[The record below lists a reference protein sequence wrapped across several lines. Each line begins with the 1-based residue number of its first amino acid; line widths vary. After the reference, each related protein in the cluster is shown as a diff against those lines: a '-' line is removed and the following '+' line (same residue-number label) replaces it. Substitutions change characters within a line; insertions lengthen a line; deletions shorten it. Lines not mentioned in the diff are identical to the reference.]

1 MLALVFGWL
10 NGCYRGK
17 PLPSRSLPFL
27 PFPFYLLCDGFTPR
41 EHTSHRRVE
50 ELFSV
55 CSGATGAPHL
65 CFTKVNSDEGIQVKK
80 PHYGAIFSFCIYEF
94 TSGNFEV
101 GFRFSVFRIF
111 AGRGLSVF

>member
-10 NGCYRGK
+10 NGCHRGK
-17 PLPSRSLPFL
+17 TLPSLPSIPL
-27 PFPFYLLCDGFTPR
+27 LSVQILLCDGFTPR

-80 PHYGAIFSFCIYEF
+80 PHY
-94 TSGNFEV
+94 
-101 GFRFSVFRIF
+101 
-111 AGRGLSVF
+111 